1 LELNNFAASLKFSA
15 HSLSAPPAKVLCDG
29 THPTGGALKTT
40 ILLAPS
46 SYNSLQEK
54 HRMQIQKLILLLK
67 KKNIY
72 SCDRYEIFELDAYLR
87 ETRS

>member
-67 KKNIY
+67 KKTFIHVI
-72 SCDRYEIFELDAYLR
+72 DMKYLN
-87 ETRS
+87 